1 VIAPGFRTPD
11 NTEGLAK
18 ALIAWRD
25 LLGEASVGIACT
37 REGRIM
43 NLTEQQL
50 DDATAGRPV
59 RLEIPGR
66 GIFFLVNVGFFERIQ
81 KVRSKS
87 SERDPELEAFLDLAE
102 EEADRIATENPY

>member
-1 VIAPGFRTPD
+1 VTLEARLRS
-11 NTEGLAK
+11 E
-18 ALIAWRD
+18 
-25 LLGEASVGIACT
+25 LLLLVKE
-37 REGRIM
+37 EFM

-50 DDATAGRPV
+50 DDATAGKPV

-66 GIFFLVNVGFFERIQ
+66 GIFFLVNVGFFEKIQ